1 MQQAETNRAACSCA
15 DWQSGAVPHAWVQKA
30 ETNRAPCGP
39 TSRSWINWLAF
50 AGLLFLV
57 AAQSPGPAA
66 GEEPADAF
74 LAELCNRRHY
84 DLALDYLTQME
95 SSPLAPASFRRRIPL
110 LRAETIIKSIE
121 DLRNETVW
129 EARMAEAQ
137 RLLEDFAANASTPED
152 RCFAAETLASLRFKQ
167 ARFYLNKMEKPTHS
181 DTERE
186 TSRARARELLQQSIN
201 AFTTARKITNDRLE
215 ELLKPG
221 NDAATIDRATLD
233 RLKDSFTQILLR
245 MPIAGEFL
253 ADTWPAGSAEQ
264 KQLLEQAEKDYLVV
278 WEKYFRYAAG
288 VDACMFA
295 ARCRQKLGRDA
306 EALQLLDELLTMDDK
321 PELLPIKLKAAL
333 LAIESWRKTNPY
345 PYEPVIQ
352 RLQPVL
358 ANLSR
363 QQQRD
368 PDWLAV
374 QLEVAI
380 ALKAKA
386 DALVA
391 SGGANSEARDLNQSA
406 ASLAKT
412 VARVPGAIQPR
423 ALELLATWNIEINAA
438 DEAGALT
445 ELPPESFDDA
455 RARALDLIGE
465 IDSLRIE
472 GLALKEKLKSAA
484 EADRAGVEAALVTNG
499 ADLKA
504 AVTKALAMLRIA
516 NGMVNEDT
524 PRADRN
530 HVRYLQAFCHLA
542 AGRYLHAALI
552 GEFLVDRYPGE
563 EWTRQAAVFVV
574 NSNAAMYE
582 AAPADNRVFEQ
593 QRLAGICG
601 KIIKL
606 WPGSPE
612 AGQAA
617 EVLARLAVASNDMDA
632 AQALVGTMA
641 EGSGGRAAI
650 SLQLAQRIW
659 NEVAQARVAAGAG
672 ATAEQQAAW
681 AAKIEE
687 ARVLL
692 ASALESARP
701 ENADFSLAR
710 GSVLLA
716 RILNEKGDPLG
727 AVDQLERPGLGA
739 LDLIK
744 QQHPAVTGNDAAVIL
759 QRETLRTAI
768 TAYLGCMKAGGDVA
782 QWIAKAEGVLEALRQ
797 QLAALPAEESR
808 RELTGIYSAIA
819 TELKAQIRAI
829 GEPAEQLNLANN
841 LGVFLKSLAETAS
854 DGRTILWAA
863 STMIDVADSLVSARP
878 ASGTQTSAG
887 SLPPQSVA
895 SLFGT
900 AVTLLEKAR
909 VTGFAGDAQE
919 EALRL
924 ESGRYLGLAQRGAGN
939 WDDAMKA
946 FVEVL
951 GARPSLL
958 PAQLDAAETLQ
969 MQGVAT
975 KSATAVGLAMM
986 GTEPRADPKTKRKSN
1001 VIWGWRQLV
1010 MVTRGKPEFAAVH
1023 ARSLYGLIASR
1034 LEYGLLEPSPD
1045 AVKSAQTE
1053 LVNFRT
1059 RDPELGG
1066 PEWKARFE
1074 ALELRISQNIKQ

>member
-1 MQQAETNRAACSCA
+1 MNHPAVQTSTPSRPANRTSFGRRLVVFVLGLVAGFTS
-15 DWQSGAVPHAWVQKA
+15 
-30 ETNRAPCGP
+30 GP
-39 TSRSWINWLAF
+39 T
-50 AGLLFLV
+50 
-57 AAQSPGPAA
+57 A

-74 LAELCNRRHY
+74 LAALCREHHY
-84 DLALDYLTQME
+84 DLALDYLAQME
-95 SSPLAPASFRRRIPL
+95 TSPLASESFRRRIPL
-110 LRAETIIKSIE
+110 LRAETIIQLVDGLK
-121 DLRNETVW
+121 NETVW
-129 EARMAEAQ
+129 EARLAEAQ
-137 RLLEDFAANASTPED
+137 TLLEDFAAHASTPED
-152 RCFAAETLASLRFKQ
+152 RCFASETLASLRFKQ
-167 ARFYLNKMEKPTHS
+167 ARFYLNKMEKPTQTDS
-181 DTERE
+181 ERE
-186 TSRARARELLQQSIN
+186 ASRARARQLLQQSIE

-253 ADTWPAGSAEQ
+253 ADTWPAGSPEQ

-288 VDACMFA
+288 VDACLFA

-306 EALQLLDELLTMDDK
+306 EALQLVDELFTMDDK
-321 PELLPIKLKAAL
+321 PELMPVKLKAAL
-333 LAIESWRKTNPY
+333 LAIESWRKTTPY

-352 RLQPVL
+352 RLQPIL

-368 PDWLAV
+368 PDWLTV
-374 QLEVAI
+374 QLEVAT

-386 DALVA
+386 DALA
-391 SGGANSEARDLNQSA
+391 AGGGANSEVRELNQSA
-406 ASLAKT
+406 ALLAKS
-412 VARVPGAIQPR
+412 VARVPGAIQAR
-423 ALELLATWNIEINAA
+423 ALELLATWKIEINAA
-438 DEAGALT
+438 DEAVALA

-455 RARALDLIGE
+455 RARALDQIGE

-472 GLALKEKLKSAA
+472 SQALREKLKSAPQA
-484 EADRAGVEAALVTNG
+484 EQAAIEANLAAN
-499 ADLKA
+499 AEDLKA
-504 AVTKALAMLRIA
+504 GVAKALDLLRVA
-516 NGMVNEDT
+516 NGMVTEDT
-524 PRADRN
+524 ARADRN
-530 HVRYLQAFCHLA
+530 HIRYLQAFCHFA

-574 NSNAAMYE
+574 NSCAAMYE
-582 AAPADNRVFEQ
+582 AAPADNRTFEH
-593 QRLAGICG
+593 QRLAGICD

-617 EVLARLAVASNDMDA
+617 EVLARLAVASNNMDA

-641 EGSGGRAAI
+641 EGSGGRATI
-650 SLQLAQRIW
+650 SLQLAQRLW
-659 NEVAQARVAAGAG
+659 NEVAQERTAAGAG

-681 AAKIEE
+681 AAKTDE
-687 ARVLL
+687 ARGLL
-692 ASALESARP
+692 AGTFESARP
-701 ENADFSLAR
+701 EQADFALAR

-716 RILNEKGDPLG
+716 RILIEKGDPQA

-744 QQHPAVTGNDAAVIL
+744 QQHPAVTGTDTAVVL
-759 QRETLRTAI
+759 QREAFRTAI
-768 TAYLGCMKAGGDVA
+768 TAYLGCMKGGGDVA
-782 QWIAKAEGVLEALRQ
+782 QWIGKAEGVLEALRQ
-797 QLAALPAEESR
+797 QLAGLPVEESR

-829 GEPAEQLNLANN
+829 KAPAEQLNLASN

-863 STMIDVADSLVSARP
+863 STMIDVAGSLEP
-878 ASGTQTSAG
+878 AGPAPGVQTSAG
-887 SLPPQSVA
+887 GPSPQSVA
-895 SLFGT
+895 GLYGT
-900 AVTLLEKAR
+900 AVALLEKAR
-909 VTGFAGDAQE
+909 AAGFAGDAQE

-939 WDDAMKA
+939 WDDANKA

-951 GARPSLL
+951 SARPALL
-958 PAQLDAAETLQ
+958 TAQLDAAETLQ

-975 KSATAVGLAMM
+975 KSASPVALALM
-986 GTEPRADPKTKRKSN
+986 GAEPQADPKTKRKAN
-1001 VIWGWRQLV
+1001 VVWGWTKLV
-1010 MVTRGKPEFAAVH
+1010 LATRGKPEFASVH
-1023 ARSLYGLIASR
+1023 ARSLYGLISGR
-1034 LEYGLLEPSPD
+1034 LEYGLLLPKPD
-1045 AVKSAQTE
+1045 AITSAKTE
-1053 LVNFRT
+1053 LDNFRA

-1066 PEWKARFE
+1066 PEWKAKFE